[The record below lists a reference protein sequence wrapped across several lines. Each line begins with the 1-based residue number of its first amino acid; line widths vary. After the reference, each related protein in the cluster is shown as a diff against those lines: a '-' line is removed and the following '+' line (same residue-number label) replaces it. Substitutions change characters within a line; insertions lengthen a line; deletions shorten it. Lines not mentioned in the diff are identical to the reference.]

1 LSFLVE
7 GNRIVIREAEPEDA
21 AFILSLRLNE
31 KLSRYLQK
39 IENDLEKQR
48 NYICN
53 SKIKRDEYYCVIE
66 SKAGEAYGACR
77 LHSITKDGCVP
88 ASWIIKPEA
97 PFYVAPEAFFLMFDF
112 ALLYLGILQMN
123 IDAMKDNKSVIRFY
137 QKTGAD
143 IVGEDEHKYYL
154 RTTREDYLKIR
165 PKYKI
170 YTVDLNHFLGR
181 RIELKQRL
189 A

>member
-1 LSFLVE
+1 VE
-7 GNRIVIREAEPEDA
+7 GNRIVCREAEPEDA

-39 IENDLEKQR
+39 IDNDLEKQAH
-48 NYICN
+48 YIIN
-53 SKIKRDEYYCVIE
+53 SKNKLDEYYFIIE
-66 SKAGEAYGACR
+66 SKVGEAYGACR

-88 ASWIIKPEA
+88 GSWIIKPEA
-97 PFYVAPEAFFLMFDF
+97 PFYVAPEAYFLMSDF
-112 ALLYLGILQMN
+112 ALIYLDILQMN
-123 IDAMKDNKSVIRFY
+123 IDAIKGNKSVIRFY
-137 QKTGAD
+137 RKTGGE

-165 PKYKI
+165 PKYEI
-170 YTVDLNHFLGR
+170 YTVDLQQFRNR
-181 RIELKQRL
+181 RIEIKQRP